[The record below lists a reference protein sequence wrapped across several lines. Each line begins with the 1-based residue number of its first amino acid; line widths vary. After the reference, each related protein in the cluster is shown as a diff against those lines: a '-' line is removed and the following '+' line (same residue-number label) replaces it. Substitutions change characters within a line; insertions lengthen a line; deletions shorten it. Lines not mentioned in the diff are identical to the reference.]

1 MLKARPDLHYAPIP
15 GGVYFSGARAQF
27 VLRGS
32 EVLHA
37 VAQGCVPLLEDGTDE
52 DALVAEI
59 GTERARPAVRLLVDK
74 LRENG
79 LLLDPAAHTAPEP
92 PAAVRERHT
101 EALARLEGLLDD
113 PYGAFARLRAATV
126 LVTGPATATGPAVR
140 GLRRAGIG
148 TVLTGTDGP
157 AGTPDAVLD
166 IREDDGTGSVEAPLV
181 VPVLL
186 GGPGVTLVGPA
197 VTGPGPAVTGPGHP
211 AAGAAFRGRARAWA
225 AAESTA
231 PAPRPMADA
240 LAGALGAQLLVDVLT
255 GTADPGEAHVV
266 HGTDLVSDR
275 VSVEGAHL
283 AAATGRPGSLP
294 ETPEQ
299 PSDLGTAPAEPRP
312 EPDEARE
319 TATPLAARW
328 TGLLALTEGA
338 DLPQMPLALRAAEL
352 RSGGRPPTTVLA
364 WAAHQETATVAATLA
379 ALRALIPGAPTP
391 AAGPSAH
398 IPGAPTPAAGL
409 TREHWL
415 LDGALRLLAE
425 ETRPLP
431 ATTVTP
437 HVPPAALP
445 AGAPVVAAGGEEA
458 LDPEGLRILAAL
470 RRLLGPEPLV
480 RFHSLPGLGWRL
492 AEVTADGA
500 RLARAWGADAAEA
513 ARNALC
519 TALARTQTSTE
530 PGTVDPLSTDALLF
544 ADRAALDTLRADLA
558 ARSGTTYRGT
568 AVRHDPVLGEL
579 PLWYGPVEAHDAH

>member
-1 MLKARPDLHYAPIP
+1 MTLLKARPDLHFAPVP
-15 GGVYFSGARAQF
+15 GGVYFSGARARF

-59 GTERARPAVRLLVDK
+59 GTERARPAVRLLVDR

-92 PAAVRERHT
+92 PADVRQRHA
-101 EALARLEGLLDD
+101 ESLARLEGLLDD
-113 PYGAFARLRAATV
+113 PYGTFARLRAATV

-148 TVLTGTDGP
+148 TVLTPDDGP
-157 AGTPDAVLD
+157 AGRPDAVLD
-166 IREDDGTGSVEAPLV
+166 IREDDGPSAATADAPLV

-186 GGPGVTLVGPA
+186 GSTGVTLVGPA
-197 VTGPGPAVTGPGHP
+197 LTGPGHQ
-211 AAGAAFRGRARAWA
+211 AVRAAFHDRARAWA

-231 PAPRPMADA
+231 PAPRPVADA
-240 LAGALGAQLLVDVLT
+240 LAGALGAQLLIDTLT

-275 VSVEGAHL
+275 VTVEGAHQ

-294 ETPEQ
+294 EDPFT
-299 PSDLGTAPAEPRP
+299 LGAAPTDPRP

-328 TGLLALTEGA
+328 TGPLALTEGA

-352 RSGGRPPTTVLA
+352 RAAGRPTTTVLA
-364 WAAHQETATVAATLA
+364 WAAHQETATAAVTLA
-379 ALRALIPGAPTP
+379 ALRSLIPGAPTP
-391 AAGPSAH
+391 AAGPHAQ

-425 ETRPLP
+425 ETAPPP
-431 ATTVTP
+431 AKTATP

-445 AGAPVVAAGGEEA
+445 AGAPAVAAGGVACED
-458 LDPEGLRILAAL
+458 LDAEGQRILAGLRAL
-470 RRLLGPEPLV
+470 LPHEPAIRL
-480 RFHSLPGLGWRL
+480 HSLPGLDWRL

-500 RLARAWGADAAEA
+500 ALGRAWGADAAEA

-519 TALARTQTSTE
+519 TALARTQTADGA
-530 PGTVDPLSTDALLF
+530 GTVDPLSTDALLL
-544 ADRAALDTLRADLA
+544 ADRPALDALRARLA
-558 ARSGTTYRGT
+558 ARSGTTYRGE